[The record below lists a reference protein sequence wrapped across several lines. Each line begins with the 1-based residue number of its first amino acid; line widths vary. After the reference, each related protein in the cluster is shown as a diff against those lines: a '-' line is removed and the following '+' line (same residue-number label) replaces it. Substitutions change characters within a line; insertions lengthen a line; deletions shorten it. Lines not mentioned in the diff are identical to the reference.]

1 MSLLVFLFVSC
12 SPKKPTADLSEYDD
26 VIPDN
31 IELPDFHLY
40 ETVAAMKNKVE
51 NEEEFSFSQCGAYGI
66 PNQL

>member
-1 MSLLVFLFVSC
+1 M
-12 SPKKPTADLSEYDD
+12 SEYDD

-40 ETVAAMKNKVE
+40 ETVATMKNKVE
-51 NEEEFSFSQCGAYGI
+51 NEDEISFSQCGAYGI